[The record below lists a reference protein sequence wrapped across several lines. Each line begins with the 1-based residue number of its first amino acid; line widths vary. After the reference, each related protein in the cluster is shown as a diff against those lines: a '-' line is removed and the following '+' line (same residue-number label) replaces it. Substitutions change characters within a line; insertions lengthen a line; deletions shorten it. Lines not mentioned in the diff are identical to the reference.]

1 MLNHIDIP
9 LVLLGFGVGGE
20 GVSLCLEPLH
30 DVLPLLLLAD
40 QRGREV
46 DLVGV
51 VDALCLRDGFVDLQF
66 GDGVGEGEDLL
77 EVQVFLAEL
86 GVSELLQ
93 VFHEIDLILKVDLH
107 NLIPECLD
115 QAKRDQHRRDLF
127 LRNNEIPDPLG
138 EIQGEVVEEESDE
151 PLKQPQFIHYVDLLQ
166 LLIHLRNLLL
176 QDDPEQFAIKLI
188 KREAVLVQPYR
199 EDAVVYHH
207 LYQ

>member
-1 MLNHIDIP
+1 MLNDINIP
-9 LVLLGFGVGGE
+9 LVLLGLWVGGE

-127 LRNNEIPDPLG
+127 LRNDEIPDPLG

-176 QDDPEQFAIKLI
+176 QDDPEQLAVKLI
-188 KREAVLVQPYR
+188 KREAVFVQPYR